1 MDIKINLLW
10 ETHQI
15 LADQKSE
22 QIIDKESIIISLK
35 EIETKKKQELFK
47 EWKQCDNLQNH
58 IRFSIYIDQSELDNL
73 NAKLSCLNFQVQKKV
88 IEHQKILVVLMK
100 HQLSFEQSKLDELLF
115 HETRNIISNNPNISI
130 QTLIDEHQIRCAY
143 FQKVYDKSV
152 INLSKNQQ
160 YLESLTL

>member
-35 EIETKKKQELFK
+35 EIETQKKQELFK
-47 EWKQCDNLQNH
+47 VWEQCDNLQNH
-58 IRFSIYIDQSELDNL
+58 IRFSIYIDQSELE
-73 NAKLSCLNFQVQKKV
+73 KLSCLNFQVQKKV
-88 IEHQKILVVLMK
+88 IEHQKILVVLRK

-115 HETRNIISNNPNISI
+115 HKTRNIISNNPNISI
-130 QTLIDEHQIRCAY
+130 QTLTDEQQLICDN
-143 FQKVYDKSV
+143 FQKVYEKSV
-152 INLSKNQQ
+152 INLSKNQL